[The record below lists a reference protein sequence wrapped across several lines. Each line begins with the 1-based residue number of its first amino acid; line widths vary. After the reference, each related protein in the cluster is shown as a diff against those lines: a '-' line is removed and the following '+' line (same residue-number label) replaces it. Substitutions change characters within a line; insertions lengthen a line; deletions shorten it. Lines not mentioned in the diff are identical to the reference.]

1 MLSSFNI
8 QPVWFVNKAK
18 NVKKDSPIGRYGEQ
32 ARGVYYIFFQ
42 YFFRWRLQ
50 KALFSPTSVGRC
62 GCAGISYRD
71 CFLTCPTFK
80 DAEPLNNDPD
90 RPLTLKDLDNVKP
103 ILISNSV
110 INRWRRTTSPREP
123 DYEVLSMSPHGI
135 ERLDRPSDQQE
146 FEGKLMPEDIYLSD
160 AMATSAAAV
169 DHHMGAL
176 EGGEELFKDLKVT
189 LGIAMGTSLIGNPR
203 QERKESKFLQVL

>member
-1 MLSSFNI
+1 MNI
-8 QPVWFVNKAK
+8 
-18 NVKKDSPIGRYGEQ
+18 
-32 ARGVYYIFFQ
+32 
-42 YFFRWRLQ
+42 
-50 KALFSPTSVGRC
+50 
-62 GCAGISYRD
+62 
-71 CFLTCPTFK
+71 
-80 DAEPLNNDPD
+80 DPD
-90 RPLTLKDLDNVKP
+90 RPLTLDDLANIKP

-110 INRWRRTTSPREP
+110 INRWRRTTSPTEP

-135 ERLDRPSDQQE
+135 DRLDCPPNQQE

-189 LGIAMGTSLIGNPR
+189 LGIAMGTSLIGDPR
-203 QERKESKFLQVL
+203 REKTLNKCLQVRASFTTATE